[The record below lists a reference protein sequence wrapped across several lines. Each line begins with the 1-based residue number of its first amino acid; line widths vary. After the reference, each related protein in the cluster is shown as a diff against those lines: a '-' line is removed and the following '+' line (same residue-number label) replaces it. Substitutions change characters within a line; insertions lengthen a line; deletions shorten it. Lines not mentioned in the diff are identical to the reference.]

1 MSNVTVFNNDVFG
14 ALRTIER
21 DGEIWFVGKEV
32 AEMLG
37 YERARDAISAHVNDE
52 DKTIIK
58 GGDLPLLKVPNRGL
72 TIINE
77 SGLYSLIFSS
87 KLPKAREFK
96 HWVTSEV
103 LPSIRK
109 TGSYTIQRP
118 SVSPEELEV
127 RKLEAQ
133 ANLNATRSE
142 QSKLLLSI
150 ADTVSNEL
158 YKETLKSVAVATL
171 TGKEYLPLPKI
182 ECNYHTTTELAT
194 ILSKKFNRKVSANIV
209 GRLTTKNNLKTEK
222 YAVKVW
228 DKAKFSNK
236 QIESYRYKDTV
247 IEPLCKAYEVYLQIH
262 S

>member
-1 MSNVTVFNNDVFG
+1 MSNVTVFKNDVFG

-21 DGEIWFVGKEV
+21 DGEIWFIGKEV

-37 YERARDAISAHVNDE
+37 YSNARNAVVNHVDSD
-52 DKTIIK
+52 DKLRTQIEYA
-58 GGDLPLLKVPNRGL
+58 GQRREVSL
-72 TIINE
+72 INE
-77 SGLYSLIFSS
+77 SGLYSLILSS
-87 KLPKAREFK
+87 KLPAAKDFK
-96 HWVTSEV
+96 RWVTSEV

-109 TGSYTIQRP
+109 TGSYRIQSSR
-118 SVSPEELEV
+118 VTPEELEV

-182 ECNYHTTTELAT
+182 ECNYHTTTDLAN

-209 GRLTTKNNLKTEK
+209 GRLTTKNNLKTEE

-236 QIESYRYKDTV
+236 QIESYRYRDTV

>member
-1 MSNVTVFNNDVFG
+1 MNAVTVFNNEAFG
-14 ALRTIER
+14 TLRTIER
-21 DGEIWFVGKEV
+21 DGEIWFVGKDI

-37 YERARDAISAHVNDE
+37 YSNARNAVVNHVDSD
-52 DKTIIK
+52 DKLRTQIEYA
-58 GGDLPLLKVPNRGL
+58 GQRREVSL
-72 TIINE
+72 INE
-77 SGLYSLIFSS
+77 SGLYSLILSS
-87 KLPKAREFK
+87 KLPAAKDFK
-96 HWVTSEV
+96 RWVTSEV

-109 TGSYTIQRP
+109 TGNYKIQSSR
-118 SVSPEELEV
+118 VTPEELEV
-127 RKLEAQ
+127 RKIEAQ

-171 TGKEYLPLPKI
+171 TGKEYLPLPKV
-182 ECNYHTTTELAT
+182 ECNYHTTTDLAS

-209 GRLTTKNNLKTEK
+209 GRLTTKNNLKTEE

-228 DKAKFSNK
+228 DKARFSNK
-236 QIESYRYKDTV
+236 QIESYRYKDSV
-247 IEPLCKAYEVYLQIH
+247 IEPLCKAYELYLQIH

>member
-21 DGEIWFVGKEV
+21 DGEIWFIGKEV

-37 YERARDAISAHVNDE
+37 YSNARNAVVNHVESD
-52 DKTIIK
+52 DKLRTQIEYA
-58 GGDLPLLKVPNRGL
+58 GQRREVSL
-72 TIINE
+72 INE
-77 SGLYSLIFSS
+77 SGLYSLILSS
-87 KLPKAREFK
+87 KLPAAKDFK
-96 HWVTSEV
+96 RWVTSEV

-109 TGSYTIQRP
+109 TGSYRIQSSR
-118 SVSPEELEV
+118 VTPEELEV

-194 ILSKKFNRKVSANIV
+194 ILSKKFNMKVSANIV
-209 GRLTTKNNLKTEK
+209 GRLTTKNNLKTEE

-247 IEPLCKAYEVYLQIH
+247 IEPLCKAYELYLQIH

>member
-1 MSNVTVFNNDVFG
+1 MSNITVFNNEAFG
-14 ALRTIER
+14 ALRTIKK
-21 DGEIWFVGKEV
+21 DGEIWFIASDV
-32 AEMLG
+32 ARALG
-37 YERARDAISAHVNDE
+37 YSRPADAVSQHCRYTAKHSIPHPQGKGTLEVN
-52 DKTIIK
+52 IIPE
-58 GGDLPLLKVPNRGL
+58 GDLYRL
-72 TIINE
+72 IIR
-77 SGLYSLIFSS
+77 S
-87 KLPKAREFK
+87 KLPAAEQFER
-96 HWVTSEV
+96 WVFDEV

-109 TGSYTIQRP
+109 TGKYEIPKQP
-118 SVSPEELEV
+118 VDKDLELQKLAVETMKV
-127 RKLEAQ
+127 R
-133 ANLNATRSE
+133 TE

-209 GRLTTKNNLKTEK
+209 GRLTTKNNLKTEE

-228 DKAKFSNK
+228 DKARFSNK
-236 QIESYRYKDTV
+236 QIESYRYKDSV
-247 IEPLCKAYEVYLQIH
+247 IEPLCKAYELYLQIH

>member
-21 DGEIWFVGKEV
+21 DGEIWFIGKEV

-37 YERARDAISAHVNDE
+37 YSNARNAVVNHVESD
-52 DKTIIK
+52 DKLRTQIEYA
-58 GGDLPLLKVPNRGL
+58 GQRREVSL
-72 TIINE
+72 INE
-77 SGLYSLIFSS
+77 SGLYSLILSS
-87 KLPKAREFK
+87 KLPAAKDFK
-96 HWVTSEV
+96 RWVTSEV

-109 TGSYTIQRP
+109 TGSYRIQSSR
-118 SVSPEELEV
+118 VTPEELEV

-209 GRLTTKNNLKTEK
+209 GRLTTKNNLKTEE

-247 IEPLCKAYEVYLQIH
+247 IEPLCKAYELYLQIH

>member
-1 MSNVTVFNNDVFG
+1 MNNLTVFNNAAFG
-14 ALRTIER
+14 DLRTIEK
-21 DGEIWFVGKEV
+21 DGNIWFVASDV
-32 AEMLG
+32 ARALG
-37 YERARDAISAHVNDE
+37 YSRPADAVSQHCRYTAKHSIPHPQGKGTLEVN
-52 DKTIIK
+52 IIPE
-58 GGDLPLLKVPNRGL
+58 GDLYRL
-72 TIINE
+72 IIR
-77 SGLYSLIFSS
+77 S
-87 KLPKAREFK
+87 KLPAAEQFER
-96 HWVTSEV
+96 WVFDEV

-109 TGSYTIQRP
+109 TGKYEIPKQPVDKDLEIQKLA
-118 SVSPEELEV
+118 VETMKV
-127 RKLEAQ
+127 R
-133 ANLNATRSE
+133 TE

-182 ECNYHTTTELAT
+182 ECNYHTTTDLAT

-209 GRLTTKNNLKTEK
+209 GRLTTKNSLKTED

-247 IEPLCKAYEVYLQIH
+247 IEPLCKAYELYLQIH

>member
-1 MSNVTVFNNDVFG
+1 MNAVTVFNNEAFG
-14 ALRTIER
+14 TLRTIER
-21 DGEIWFVGKEV
+21 DGEIWFVGKDI

-37 YERARDAISAHVNDE
+37 YSNARNAVVNHVDSD
-52 DKTIIK
+52 DKLRTQIEYA
-58 GGDLPLLKVPNRGL
+58 GQRREVSL
-72 TIINE
+72 INE
-77 SGLYSLIFSS
+77 SGLYSLILSS
-87 KLPKAREFK
+87 KLPAAKDFK
-96 HWVTSEV
+96 RWVTSEV

-109 TGSYTIQRP
+109 TGNYKIQSSR
-118 SVSPEELEV
+118 VTPEELEV
-127 RKLEAQ
+127 RKIEAQ

-182 ECNYHTTTELAT
+182 ECNYHTTTDLAN

-209 GRLTTKNNLKTEK
+209 GRLTTKNNLKTEE

-236 QIESYRYKDTV
+236 QIESYRYKDSV
-247 IEPLCKAYEVYLQIH
+247 IEPLCKAYELYLQIH

>member
-14 ALRTIER
+14 ILRTIER
-21 DGEIWFVGKEV
+21 DGEIWFIGKEV

-37 YERARDAISAHVNDE
+37 YSNARNAVVNHVDSD
-52 DKTIIK
+52 DKLRTQIEYA
-58 GGDLPLLKVPNRGL
+58 GQRREVSL
-72 TIINE
+72 INE
-77 SGLYSLIFSS
+77 SGLYSLILSS
-87 KLPKAREFK
+87 KLPAAKDFK
-96 HWVTSEV
+96 RWVTSEV

-127 RKLEAQ
+127 RKIEAQ

-158 YKETLKSVAVATL
+158 YKETLRSVAVATL

-209 GRLTTKNNLKTEK
+209 GRLTTKNNLKTEE

>member
-1 MSNVTVFNNDVFG
+1 MMNAVTVFNNEAFG

-21 DGEIWFVGKEV
+21 DGEIWFVGKDV

-37 YERARDAISAHVNDE
+37 YSNARNAVVNHVDSD
-52 DKTIIK
+52 DKLRTQIEYA
-58 GGDLPLLKVPNRGL
+58 GQRREVSL
-72 TIINE
+72 INE
-77 SGLYSLIFSS
+77 SGLYSLILSS
-87 KLPKAREFK
+87 KLPAAKDFK
-96 HWVTSEV
+96 RWVTSEV

-109 TGSYTIQRP
+109 TGNYKIQSSR
-118 SVSPEELEV
+118 VTPEELEV
-127 RKLEAQ
+127 RKIEAQ

-182 ECNYHTTTELAT
+182 ECNYHTTTDLAN

-209 GRLTTKNNLKTEK
+209 GRLTTKNNLKTEE

-236 QIESYRYKDTV
+236 QIESYRYKDSV
-247 IEPLCKAYEVYLQIH
+247 IEPLCAAYELYLQIH

>member
-14 ALRTIER
+14 ALRIIER
-21 DGEIWFVGKEV
+21 DGEIWFIGKDV
-32 AEMLG
+32 ATMLG
-37 YERARDAISAHVNDE
+37 YSNARNAVVNHVDND
-52 DKTIIK
+52 DKLRTQIEYA
-58 GGDLPLLKVPNRGL
+58 GQRREVSL
-72 TIINE
+72 INE
-77 SGLYSLIFSS
+77 SGLYSLILSS
-87 KLPKAREFK
+87 KLPAARDFK
-96 HWVTSEV
+96 RWVTSEV

-109 TGSYTIQRP
+109 TGNYKIQSSRAT
-118 SVSPEELEV
+118 PEELEV
-127 RKLEAQ
+127 RKIEAQ

-209 GRLTTKNNLKTEK
+209 GRLTTKNNLKTEE

-247 IEPLCKAYEVYLQIH
+247 IEPLCKAYELYLQIH

>member
-1 MSNVTVFNNDVFG
+1 MSNITVFNNEVFG

-21 DGEIWFVGKEV
+21 DGEIWFIASDV
-32 AEMLG
+32 ARALG
-37 YERARDAISAHVNDE
+37 YRNISDALSKHCRYVAKCDIPHPQGKGTLEVN
-52 DKTIIK
+52 IIPE
-58 GGDLPLLKVPNRGL
+58 GDLYRLVIR
-72 TIINE
+72 
-77 SGLYSLIFSS
+77 S
-87 KLPKAREFK
+87 KLPAAEQFER
-96 HWVTSEV
+96 WVFDEV

-109 TGSYTIQRP
+109 TGKYEIPKQPVDKDLEIQKLA
-118 SVSPEELEV
+118 VETMKV
-127 RKLEAQ
+127 R
-133 ANLNATRSE
+133 TE

-182 ECNYHTTTELAT
+182 ECNYHTTTDLAN

-209 GRLTTKNNLKTEK
+209 GRLTTKNNLKTEE

-236 QIESYRYKDTV
+236 QIESYRYKDSV
-247 IEPLCKAYEVYLQIH
+247 IEPLCKAYELYLQIH

>member
-1 MSNVTVFNNDVFG
+1 MSNVTVFNNDAFG

-21 DGEIWFVGKEV
+21 DGEIWFVASDV
-32 AEMLG
+32 AKALG
-37 YERARDAISAHVNDE
+37 YRNISDALSKHCRYVAKCDIPHPQGKGTLGIN
-52 DKTIIK
+52 IIPE
-58 GGDLPLLKVPNRGL
+58 GDLYRL
-72 TIINE
+72 IIR
-77 SGLYSLIFSS
+77 S
-87 KLPKAREFK
+87 KLPAAEQFEE
-96 HWVTSEV
+96 WVFDEV

-109 TGSYTIQRP
+109 TGKYEIPKQSIDKD
-118 SVSPEELEV
+118 LEIKKLAVETMKV
-127 RKLEAQ
+127 R
-133 ANLNATRSE
+133 TE

-182 ECNYHTTTELAT
+182 ECNYHTTTDLAN

-209 GRLTTKNNLKTEK
+209 GRLTTKNNLKTEE

>member
-21 DGEIWFVGKEV
+21 DSEIWFVASDV
-32 AEMLG
+32 AKALG
-37 YERARDAISAHVNDE
+37 YRNISDALSKHCRYVAKCDIPHPQGKGTLEIN
-52 DKTIIK
+52 IIPE
-58 GGDLPLLKVPNRGL
+58 GDLYRL
-72 TIINE
+72 IIR
-77 SGLYSLIFSS
+77 S
-87 KLPKAREFK
+87 KLPAAEQFEE
-96 HWVTSEV
+96 WVFDEV

-109 TGSYTIQRP
+109 TGKYEIPKQSIDKD
-118 SVSPEELEV
+118 LEIKKLAVETMKV
-127 RKLEAQ
+127 R
-133 ANLNATRSE
+133 TE

-209 GRLTTKNNLKTEK
+209 GRLTTKNNLKTEE

-247 IEPLCKAYEVYLQIH
+247 IEPLCKAYELYLQIH

>member
-1 MSNVTVFNNDVFG
+1 MNNLTVFNNAAFG
-14 ALRTIER
+14 DLRTIEK
-21 DGEIWFVGKEV
+21 DGNIWFVASDV
-32 AEMLG
+32 ARALG
-37 YERARDAISAHVNDE
+37 YSRPADAVSQHCRYTAKHSIPHPQGKGTLEVN
-52 DKTIIK
+52 IIPE
-58 GGDLPLLKVPNRGL
+58 GDLYRL
-72 TIINE
+72 IIR
-77 SGLYSLIFSS
+77 S
-87 KLPKAREFK
+87 KLPAAEQFER
-96 HWVTSEV
+96 WVFDEV

-109 TGSYTIQRP
+109 TGKYEIPKQPVDKDLEIQKLA
-118 SVSPEELEV
+118 VETMKV
-127 RKLEAQ
+127 R
-133 ANLNATRSE
+133 TE

-182 ECNYHTTTELAT
+182 ECNYHTTTDLAN

-209 GRLTTKNNLKTEK
+209 GRLTTKNNLKTED

-228 DKAKFSNK
+228 DKTKFSNK

-247 IEPLCKAYEVYLQIH
+247 IEPLCKAYELYLQIH

>member
-37 YERARDAISAHVNDE
+37 YSNARNAVVNHVESD
-52 DKTIIK
+52 DKLRTQIEYA
-58 GGDLPLLKVPNRGL
+58 GQRREVSL
-72 TIINE
+72 INE
-77 SGLYSLIFSS
+77 SGLYSLILSS
-87 KLPKAREFK
+87 KLPAAKDFK
-96 HWVTSEV
+96 RWVTSEV

-109 TGSYTIQRP
+109 TGSYRIQSSR
-118 SVSPEELEV
+118 VTPEELEV

-209 GRLTTKNNLKTEK
+209 GRLTTKNNLKTEE

-247 IEPLCKAYEVYLQIH
+247 IEPLCKAYELYLQIH

>member
-1 MSNVTVFNNDVFG
+1 MSNITVFNNEAFG
-14 ALRTIER
+14 ALRTIKK
-21 DGEIWFVGKEV
+21 DGEIWFIASDV
-32 AEMLG
+32 ARALG
-37 YERARDAISAHVNDE
+37 YSRPADAVSQHCRYTAKHSIPHPQGKGTLEVN
-52 DKTIIK
+52 IIPE
-58 GGDLPLLKVPNRGL
+58 GDLYRL
-72 TIINE
+72 IIR
-77 SGLYSLIFSS
+77 S
-87 KLPKAREFK
+87 KLPAAEQFER
-96 HWVTSEV
+96 WVFDEV

-109 TGSYTIQRP
+109 TGKYEIPKQP
-118 SVSPEELEV
+118 VDKDLELQKLAVETMKV
-127 RKLEAQ
+127 R
-133 ANLNATRSE
+133 TE

-209 GRLTTKNNLKTEK
+209 GRLTTKHNLKTEE

-236 QIESYRYKDTV
+236 QIESYRYKDSV
-247 IEPLCKAYEVYLQIH
+247 IEPLCKAYELYLQIH

>member
-37 YERARDAISAHVNDE
+37 YSNARNAVVNHVDSD
-52 DKTIIK
+52 DKLRTQIEYA
-58 GGDLPLLKVPNRGL
+58 GQRREVSL
-72 TIINE
+72 INE
-77 SGLYSLIFSS
+77 SGLYSLILSS
-87 KLPKAREFK
+87 KLPAAKDFK
-96 HWVTSEV
+96 RWVTSEV

-209 GRLTTKNNLKTEK
+209 GRLTTKNNLKTEE

-247 IEPLCKAYEVYLQIH
+247 IEPLCKAYELYLQIH

>member
-21 DGEIWFVGKEV
+21 DGEIWFIGKEV
-32 AEMLG
+32 AKMLG
-37 YERARDAISAHVNDE
+37 YSNARNAVVNHVESD
-52 DKTIIK
+52 DKLRTQIEYA
-58 GGDLPLLKVPNRGL
+58 GQRREVSL
-72 TIINE
+72 INE
-77 SGLYSLIFSS
+77 SGLYSLILSS
-87 KLPKAREFK
+87 KLPAAKDFK
-96 HWVTSEV
+96 RWVTSEV

-109 TGSYTIQRP
+109 TGSYRIQSSR
-118 SVSPEELEV
+118 VTPEELEV

-209 GRLTTKNNLKTEK
+209 GRLTTKNNLKTEE

-247 IEPLCKAYEVYLQIH
+247 IEPLCKAYELYLQIH

>member
-1 MSNVTVFNNDVFG
+1 MSNITVFNNEAFG
-14 ALRTIER
+14 ALRTIEK
-21 DGEIWFVGKEV
+21 DGEIWFIASDV
-32 AEMLG
+32 ARALG
-37 YERARDAISAHVNDE
+37 YSRPADAVSQHCRYTAKHSIPHPQGKGTLEVN
-52 DKTIIK
+52 IIPE
-58 GGDLPLLKVPNRGL
+58 GDLYRL
-72 TIINE
+72 IIR
-77 SGLYSLIFSS
+77 S
-87 KLPKAREFK
+87 KLPAAEQFER
-96 HWVTSEV
+96 WVFDEV

-109 TGSYTIQRP
+109 TGKYEIPKQP
-118 SVSPEELEV
+118 VDKDLELQKLAVETMKV
-127 RKLEAQ
+127 R
-133 ANLNATRSE
+133 TE

-182 ECNYHTTTELAT
+182 ECNYHTTTDLAN

-209 GRLTTKNNLKTEK
+209 GRLTTKNNLKTEE

-236 QIESYRYKDTV
+236 QIESYRYKDSV
-247 IEPLCKAYEVYLQIH
+247 IEPLCKAYELYLQIH

>member
-1 MSNVTVFNNDVFG
+1 MSNVTVFNNEAFG

-21 DGEIWFVGKEV
+21 DGEIWFVASDV
-32 AEMLG
+32 AKALG
-37 YERARDAISAHVNDE
+37 YRNISDALSKHCRYVAKCDIPHPQGKGTLGIN
-52 DKTIIK
+52 IIPE
-58 GGDLPLLKVPNRGL
+58 GDLYRL
-72 TIINE
+72 IIR
-77 SGLYSLIFSS
+77 S
-87 KLPKAREFK
+87 KLPAAEQFEE
-96 HWVTSEV
+96 WVFDEV

-109 TGSYTIQRP
+109 TGKYEIPKQSIDKD
-118 SVSPEELEV
+118 LEIKKLAVETMKV
-127 RKLEAQ
+127 R
-133 ANLNATRSE
+133 TE

-182 ECNYHTTTELAT
+182 ECNYHTTTDLAN

-209 GRLTTKNNLKTEK
+209 GRLTTKNNLKTEE
-222 YAVKVW
+222 YTVKVW

>member
-37 YERARDAISAHVNDE
+37 YSNARNAVVNHVDSD
-52 DKTIIK
+52 DKLRTQIEYA
-58 GGDLPLLKVPNRGL
+58 GQRREVSL
-72 TIINE
+72 INE
-77 SGLYSLIFSS
+77 SGLYSLILSS
-87 KLPKAREFK
+87 KLPAAKDFK
-96 HWVTSEV
+96 RWVTSEV

-109 TGSYTIQRP
+109 TGNYKIQ
-118 SVSPEELEV
+118 SSKVTPEELEV
-127 RKLEAQ
+127 RKIEAQ

-209 GRLTTKNNLKTEK
+209 GRLTTKNNLKTEE

>member
-1 MSNVTVFNNDVFG
+1 MSNVTVFNNDTFG

-21 DGEIWFVGKEV
+21 DGEIWFVGKD
-32 AEMLG
+32 AATILG
-37 YERARDAISAHVNDE
+37 YTNTRKAIADHVKDTHKNTVTIRDGIGNPN
-52 DKTIIK
+52 KTII
-58 GGDLPLLKVPNRGL
+58 D
-72 TIINE
+72 E
-77 SGLYSLIFSS
+77 AGLYSLVMRS
-87 KLPKAREFK
+87 KLPQAEEFQE
-96 HWVTSEV
+96 WVTSEV

-109 TGSYTIQRP
+109 TGKYEINTP
-118 SVSPEELEV
+118 PVDKDLELQKLTLETMKV
-127 RKLEAQ
+127 R
-133 ANLNATRSE
+133 TE

-158 YKETLKSVAVATL
+158 YKDTLKSVAVATL

-182 ECNYHTTTELAT
+182 ECNYHTTTDLAN
-194 ILSKKFNRKVSANIV
+194 ILSKKFNRDVSANIV
-209 GRLTTKNNLKTEK
+209 GRLTTKNNLKTEE

-247 IEPLCKAYEVYLQIH
+247 IEPLCKAYELYLQIH

>member
-1 MSNVTVFNNDVFG
+1 MSNITVFNNEAFG
-14 ALRTIER
+14 ALRTIKK
-21 DGEIWFVGKEV
+21 DGEIWFIASDV
-32 AEMLG
+32 ARALG
-37 YERARDAISAHVNDE
+37 YSRPADAVSQHCRYTAKHSIPHPQGKGTLEVN
-52 DKTIIK
+52 IIPE
-58 GGDLPLLKVPNRGL
+58 GDLYRL
-72 TIINE
+72 IIR
-77 SGLYSLIFSS
+77 S
-87 KLPKAREFK
+87 KLPAAEQFER
-96 HWVTSEV
+96 WVFDEV

-109 TGSYTIQRP
+109 TGKYEIPKQPVDKDLEIQKLA
-118 SVSPEELEV
+118 VETMKV
-127 RKLEAQ
+127 R
-133 ANLNATRSE
+133 TE

-182 ECNYHTTTELAT
+182 ECNYHTTTDLAN

-209 GRLTTKNNLKTEK
+209 GRLTTKNNLKTEE

-236 QIESYRYKDTV
+236 QIESYRYKDSV
-247 IEPLCKAYEVYLQIH
+247 IEPLCKAYELYLQIH